1 MAQNP
6 FGPGS
11 DDDNPFEALHNML
24 GPQFAEMFKSGD
36 MSPEALSQIDP
47 AELAKNFPGGQA
59 AFASLMGQV
68 QSMMSASG
76 DDAVNWSMAE
86 DVARKTAA
94 AAGDDHVVEPAQA
107 KQFTSVVSLAQ
118 TWLDQATD
126 MPGRAVTT
134 QTWSRAEWITNTIN
148 VWQEIAG
155 PVASAVADAMSSAV
169 AKQAPPE
176 MAAMLGQASGML
188 RTMGGNMFGMQVG
201 QAVGKLST
209 EVLSGFDIG
218 LPLAAEPAL
227 VPTNV
232 NDFMDG
238 LSAPADDV
246 RLYLV
251 MREAAH
257 HRLFSHV
264 TWLKPHL
271 MDAVAAFA
279 RGISIDTDRIDSAI
293 ATVDPNDMDAL
304 NEALSGGLLEPA
316 KSPEQVAALGRLEL
330 LLALIE
336 GWVDHVVHTAVV
348 DRLPSAS
355 ALRETMRRRRAAGGP
370 AEDTLAALVGL
381 QLRPRKLRE
390 SAALWAAL
398 EEAEE
403 VTGRDSFWSHF
414 DLLPKLEDLD
424 DPKAAVAA
432 LIARRDGTEVAP
444 EEGSDS
450 SGTDW
455 DAALAGLLDGNLGD
469 APVSGLD
476 RADDTSDV
484 DDATT
489 RKQSESD
496 SASETDGGSSSDE
509 RPDAGP
515 GDKA

>member
-11 DDDNPFEALHNML
+11 DDENPFEALHNML

-47 AELAKNFPGGQA
+47 AELAKNFPGGEA
-59 AFASLMGQV
+59 GLASLMGQV
-68 QSMMSASG
+68 QNMMAASG
-76 DDAVNWSMAE
+76 DDAVNWSMAQ

-94 AAGDDHVVEPAQA
+94 AAGDDHSIEPAEA
-107 KQFTSVVSLAQ
+107 KKFTSVVSLAQ

-126 MPGRAVTT
+126 MPGRSLTA
-134 QTWSRAEWITNTIN
+134 QTWSRAEWITNTID

-155 PVASAVADAMSSAV
+155 PVASAVADAMSTAV

-176 MAAMLGQASGML
+176 MATMLGQASNML

-218 LPLAAEPAL
+218 LPLATEPAV
-227 VPTNV
+227 VPANV

-238 LSAPADDV
+238 LTAPADDV

-271 MDAVAAFA
+271 MDALSAFA
-279 RGISIDTDRIDSAI
+279 RGITIDTDRIDSAV
-293 ATVDPNDMDAL
+293 ATIDPNDVEAL
-304 NEALSGGLLEPA
+304 NSALSGGLLEPA

-336 GWVDHVVHTAVV
+336 GWVDHVVHSAVEN
-348 DRLPSAS
+348 RLPSAT

-390 SAALWAAL
+390 AATLWAAL

-403 VTGRDSFWSHF
+403 VTGRDSFWAHF
-414 DLLPKLEDLD
+414 DLLPRLEDLD

-444 EEGSDS
+444 EEGTDS

-455 DAALAGLLDGNLGD
+455 DAALAGLIDGDIGD

-476 RADDTSDV
+476 RADSSEHDDSTTQTSADSGAASS
-484 DDATT
+484 DDN
-489 RKQSESD
+489 
-496 SASETDGGSSSDE
+496 GSSPDDQ
-509 RPDAGP
+509 PDAGP
-515 GDKA
+515 EDKA